1 MLAPDFMDSIFG
13 RSGYRRLFIAIGPPK
28 LWTESGTY
36 REFAKRASISEVEGV
51 PKANDMIRHLVKAQ
65 EATARTACKLFGIVN
80 EANDQPTGRLNAT
93 WARAW
98 SSIGPRGQRQASSPA
113 LTLGFTL
120 ATLAITLCLKLIFA
134 SLNSH
139 FESMEQVRHYR
150 DVHDFPR
157 GRWCRRQIG
166 V

>member
-1 MLAPDFMDSIFG
+1 
-13 RSGYRRLFIAIGPPK
+13 
-28 LWTESGTY
+28 
-36 REFAKRASISEVEGV
+36 
-51 PKANDMIRHLVKAQ
+51 MIRHLVKAQ

-150 DVHDFPR
+150 DVHEFPR

-166 V
+166 VALTRRRPERRSSVTASPSRSRWRSTTAP